1 MQWYSVIGLTFNIL
15 IFFGNLYM
23 LQSPDGLAVASV
35 GDETLRIWNVFGSP
49 DEVKSSKE
57 TSAPEPFAHVS
68 RIR

>member
-1 MQWYSVIGLTFNIL
+1 
-15 IFFGNLYM
+15 M
-23 LQSPDGLAVASV
+23 LQSPDGHSVASV